1 MIYDGWME
9 NKKYY
14 RTIILLICGLVFL
27 VLCIGPISTPSFGQD
42 DDLSHENNVL
52 YLHYD
57 EDQPTSSRH
66 WMDTERANVTT
77 SYGLTVGL
85 TGEFTFD
92 FQLRPPLAHT
102 LPLDGSVPHNLLVR
116 LHLEAESIN
125 PYPLKN
131 VWIEWTYG
139 DAVIHSDAPDNV
151 DPGIIDFDLDISA
164 TAILNGTDVMLRV
177 HFEVRAQTTFT
188 FFTDTTSNVELKI
201 LRDNDLD
208 GDPDTTDPDD
218 DNDGYTDDEEVIAG
232 TDPLD
237 PDDHPTPDDNGDD
250 GDGGDDDNGYV
261 VYLLILVVVI
271 ILVSVIV
278 LRRRSS

>member
-1 MIYDGWME
+1 MLSISAM
-9 NKKYY
+9 
-14 RTIILLICGLVFL
+14 VFL
-27 VLCIGPISTPSFGQD
+27 VLCNGPISMSSFGQD

-57 EDQPTSSRH
+57 EDQPPSSQH
-66 WMDTERANVTT
+66 WMDTQRTNVTS
-77 SYGLTVGL
+77 SYRLTVGL
-85 TGEFTFD
+85 IGDFTFD
-92 FQLRPPLAHT
+92 FQLRPPLAHR
-102 LPLDGSVPHNLLVR
+102 LPVDGSVPHNLLVK

-139 DAVIHSDAPDNV
+139 DTVIHSDAPDNV
-151 DPGIIDFDLDISA
+151 DPGIIDFDLFIDD
-164 TAILNGTDVMLRV
+164 TAIPSGTDVMLRV
-177 HFEVRAQTTFT
+177 HFEIRPQTTFT
-188 FFTDTTSNVELKI
+188 FYTDTTSNVQLTL

-237 PDDHPTPDDNGDD
+237 PDDHPTPDNNGDD
-250 GDGGDDDNGYV
+250 GDGGDDGNGYV
-261 VYLLILVVVI
+261 VYLLILFVVI

-278 LRRRSS
+278 LRRRGS